1 MWIGIFPPKFINF
14 AAVYLNN
21 DDNKSLALQISQALQ
36 ITVHLIYVNFQA
48 MFAIFSFEVFLIT
61 IDNIGKILVN

>member
-1 MWIGIFPPKFINF
+1 MWIGIFPPKFINL